1 LNCRC
6 LPSLQINKD
15 IIYSMFVIDLID
27 RINDFDYLSYNVE
40 IQ

>member
-1 LNCRC
+1 

-15 IIYSMFVIDLID
+15 VIYLMYVIDLINL
-27 RINDFDYLSYNVE
+27 INDFDYLLYNVE